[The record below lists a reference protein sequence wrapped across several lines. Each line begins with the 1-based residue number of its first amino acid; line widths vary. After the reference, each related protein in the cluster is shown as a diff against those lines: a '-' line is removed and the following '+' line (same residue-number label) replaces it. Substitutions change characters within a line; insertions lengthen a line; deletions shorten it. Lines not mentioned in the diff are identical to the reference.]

1 MGACYLVHEN
11 WEGVVVMR
19 SSDEGY
25 VFFSPTATTTDLVRR
40 KGKQA
45 VEVSKMCPFM
55 HMWFVSSVIVFI
67 FIFNHYD

>member
-45 VEVSKMCPFM
+45 VEVSKMCPFYA
-55 HMWFVSSVIVFI
+55 HVVCEQCHCIYI
-67 FIFNHYD
+67 YI